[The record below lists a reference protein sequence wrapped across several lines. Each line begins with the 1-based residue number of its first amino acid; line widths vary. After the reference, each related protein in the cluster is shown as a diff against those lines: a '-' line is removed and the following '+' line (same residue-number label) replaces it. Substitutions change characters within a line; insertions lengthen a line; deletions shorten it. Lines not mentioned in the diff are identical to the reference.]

1 MFPLASSCVPKDN
14 KNGKNKQINKA
25 VVPATFN
32 QKKDVINNIIL
43 LFLLMSTLYMYMVG
57 TVTVKIRKL

>member
-1 MFPLASSCVPKDN
+1 MFPLASSCVPKSN

-32 QKKDVINNIIL
+32 QEKDISSYSC
-43 LFLLMSTLYMYMVG
+43 MSTLYMYN
-57 TVTVKIRKL
+57 L